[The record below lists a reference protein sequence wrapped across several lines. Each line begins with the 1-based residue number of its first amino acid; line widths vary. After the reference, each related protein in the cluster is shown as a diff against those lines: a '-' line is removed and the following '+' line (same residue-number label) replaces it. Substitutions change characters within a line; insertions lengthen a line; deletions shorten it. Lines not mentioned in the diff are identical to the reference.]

1 MVLYSLEMS
10 MPRLPS
16 MAILIK
22 QLCCTKKKKRKK
34 EKEKKEDLDYY
45 LVFHLCIFV
54 VVVVLLLFIGL
65 ESLDPSK
72 PDLFILIN

>member
-22 QLCCTKKKKRKK
+22 QLCCTKKKKKK
-34 EKEKKEDLDYY
+34 DLDYY

>member
-22 QLCCTKKKKRKK
+22 QLCCTKKKKKK
-34 EKEKKEDLDYY
+34 DLDYY

-72 PDLFILIN
+72 PDLFILINQSS